1 MNSENKVLIPIPAL
15 FSFEECLWFLNRN
28 YDDCLHIIKGD
39 TIFKAL
45 EIGEEMLLVSIK
57 EHVGFLELDI
67 IQGEPT
73 QENKSYLVDYVR
85 EWFDMDTNIQPFYD
99 LLKADGRIAY
109 MAESYKGLRLIGISN
124 LFEAICWCIIGQQI
138 NLSFAYKVKRRLV
151 EHYGKR
157 IYHENDSYYVFPE
170 PEVLAA
176 ADPDLLKEMQFSKQ
190 KSDYVIGIAK
200 AFASGSIDKEALRA
214 LPDFA
219 ARKKAL
225 TDHKG
230 IGVWTANYVLMKSLQ
245 EPGGIPHGDIG
256 LLNALASHNII
267 QDRSETAKIE
277 ALFQQ
282 FAGWESYLVFYLWRS
297 LTVKVLE

>member
-1 MNSENKVLIPIPAL
+1 MNSEHKVLIPVPAL

-45 EIGEEMLLVSIK
+45 EVGAEMLLVSIR
-57 EHVGFLELDI
+57 EHSDFLELEI
-67 IQGEPT
+67 LKGEAT
-73 QENKSYLVDYVR
+73 HENKSYLIGYVC

-109 MAESYKGLRLIGISN
+109 MAEDYKGLRMIGISN

-157 IYHENDSYYVFPE
+157 IDHENESYYVFPE

-176 ADPDLLKEMQFSKQ
+176 ADPDLLKDMQFSKQ
-190 KSDYVIGIAK
+190 KSDYVIGIAR
-200 AFASGSIDKEALRA
+200 AFANGSLDKEAIRA

-256 LLNALASHNII
+256 LLNALSNHNII
-267 QDRSETAKIE
+267 QDRSETGKID

-297 LTVKVLE
+297 LTFKVLA